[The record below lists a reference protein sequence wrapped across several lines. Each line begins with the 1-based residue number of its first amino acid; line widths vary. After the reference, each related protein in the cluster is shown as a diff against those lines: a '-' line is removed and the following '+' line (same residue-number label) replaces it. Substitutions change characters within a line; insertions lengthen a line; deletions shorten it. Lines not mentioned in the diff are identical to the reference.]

1 MNDNT
6 PRMVLAKDVTDVPP
20 TVVVKLV
27 VNRDT
32 ADLMVLT
39 GDPEDSRDGWTRIL
53 GVICTGEIFMPSVHD
68 DKGTLARLGFQ
79 FDDKGHIKVKVY

>member
-1 MNDNT
+1 MSDNK
-6 PRMVLAKDVTDVPP
+6 PRMILAKDTTEVPP

-53 GVICTGEIFMPSVHD
+53 GVICTGEIFVPSIYE
-68 DKGTLARLGFQ
+68 KGTLSRLGFK